1 MAGRRYPVYTLAKI
15 VVPPVIRFWVR
26 LDCQGL
32 LNIPKQGPVIIAA
45 NHISY
50 FDPLCLGT
58 FIHTA
63 GRQVRFLAK
72 SELYRNPVLGALL
85 RGAGQIPVYRE
96 TRDAHQALVDAV
108 AAMRDGA
115 AVAIYPEGTTTRNPD
130 FSPMAAKSGV
140 ARLAALT
147 GAPVVPV
154 GQWGAHLLFT
164 RGKLGPFRRGIRVVE
179 RAGPPIDLG
188 LDPRVVAD
196 RDQRGQGQGDGGHRR
211 PGRRGQGGL
220 EPARLVQG
228 QGGPPDMTER
238 FQPGGVTHALVSGL
252 VELALA
258 SALLAGSLAASE
270 SSPGAAASLAAAS
283 LLWAVLAVVSLAV
296 AWLRARVFAAELDD
310 EAVTLHRLGGARRYR
325 YDQLSA
331 VEVSGRRTRLVAR
344 DGGTGWSAGSAARPR
359 ATASGPGSWPA
370 PGPPPAPTAPRSR
383 ARAPG

>member
-1 MAGRRYPVYTLAKI
+1 MASRRYPVYTLARI

-50 FDPLCLGT
+50 FDPLCLGVL
-58 FIHTA
+58 IDAA

-72 SELYRNPVLGALL
+72 SELFRNPLLGAIL

-96 TRDAHQALVDAV
+96 THDAHQALVDAV
-108 AAMRDGA
+108 AAMREGA

-130 FSPMAAKSGV
+130 FTPMAAKNGV

-188 LDPRVVAD
+188 LAPDASLTEINQS
-196 RDQRGQGQGDGGHRR
+196 RDKVMDAI
-211 PGRRGQGGL
+211 GGL
-220 EPARLVQG
+220 VAEARAG
-228 QGGPPDMTER
+228 WRPPDWYR
-238 FQPGGVTHALVSGL
+238 ADAGGK
-252 VELALA
+252 
-258 SALLAGSLAASE
+258 
-270 SSPGAAASLAAAS
+270 
-283 LLWAVLAVVSLAV
+283 
-296 AWLRARVFAAELDD
+296 
-310 EAVTLHRLGGARRYR
+310 GGK
-325 YDQLSA
+325 
-331 VEVSGRRTRLVAR
+331 SGRGEA
-344 DGGTGWSAGSAARPR
+344 AG
-359 ATASGPGSWPA
+359 PA
-370 PGPPPAPTAPRSR
+370 
-383 ARAPG
+383 